1 MPETK
6 TLPAWEL
13 RPVSYEPHL
22 VKEEDEDGQPL
33 IPFLRWSMSFGFAL
47 NIGHLDGRPDSPL
60 LVDAHFSDMDKA
72 RGFMT
77 REASPEQLVAFARL
91 VLDVVEPH
99 LARQSAEQ
107 VAR

>member
-1 MPETK
+1 MPDTT
-6 TLPAWEL
+6 TLPEWQL

-22 VKEEDEDGQPL
+22 VEEEDEDEQPL
-33 IPFLRWSMSFGFAL
+33 TPFLHWAPSFGFAL
-47 NIGHLDGRPDSPL
+47 NIGHLDGKPDSPL

-77 REASPEQLVAFARL
+77 REVTAEQLVTFARL

-99 LARQSAEQ
+99 LARQAAQ
-107 VAR
+107 